1 MTRQYPLGRVRRD
14 SVAQPMRNEKL
25 AELCAQIME
34 RMVGDPVDVITRG
47 KNHFYL
53 IRSLSDGRMVRV

>member
-1 MTRQYPLGRVRRD
+1 
-14 SVAQPMRNEKL
+14 MRNEKL